1 MKIECLKDNLTESI
15 SIAEKISG
23 RNLTLSVLNNLLLI
37 AKDNKFFI
45 RSTNLDLGIEIEV
58 QCKIEKEGIV
68 AVSGSILH
76 GLISTIYN
84 SNKINLE
91 VVNNNLVV
99 STPSNNALI
108 KTVPH
113 DDFPTIP
120 SVKSKNPI
128 NIKSLDLIN
137 GLKSVWYS
145 ASISSI
151 KQELSSVYIYHN
163 DEKLI
168 FVSTDSFRLAEK
180 TLIIKDKIDNFEP
193 ILIPLSNI
201 AEIIRVLEYV
211 GGSINVNISN
221 NQISFVSDKIYLTSR
236 LINGNFPDYKQIIP
250 KKYTTEVVVLKQD
263 IINTLKNT
271 NVFSD
276 KFNQVSFSI
285 NPEEKSFTISSRSE
299 DIGEVTDVVDAA
311 ISGEALN
318 INFNHK
324 YISDCFQSIN
334 SDSVSLEFAGL
345 SKPMVVRG
353 VGDPSFFYLVMPM
366 NK

>member
-1 MKIECLKDNLTESI
+1 
-15 SIAEKISG
+15 
-23 RNLTLSVLNNLLLI
+23 
-37 AKDNKFFI
+37 
-45 RSTNLDLGIEIEV
+45 
-58 QCKIEKEGIV
+58 
-68 AVSGSILH
+68 
-76 GLISTIYN
+76 
-84 SNKINLE
+84 
-91 VVNNNLVV
+91 
-99 STPSNNALI
+99 
-108 KTVPH
+108 
-113 DDFPTIP
+113 
-120 SVKSKNPI
+120 
-128 NIKSLDLIN
+128 
-137 GLKSVWYS
+137 VWYS

-163 DEKLI
+163 DGKLI

-180 TLIIKDKIDNFEP
+180 TLIIRDKIEDFEP

-211 GGSINVNISN
+211 GGNIELNISN

-236 LINGNFPDYKQIIP
+236 LINGSFPDYKQIIP
-250 KKYTTEVVVLKQD
+250 KEYTTEVVILKQD
-263 IINTLKNT
+263 IVNTLKNT

-285 NPEEKSFTISSRSE
+285 NPAEKSFTVSSKNE
-299 DIGEVTDVVDAA
+299 NVGEVTDAVDSA
-311 ISGEALN
+311 ITGDSLN

-334 SDSVSLEFAGL
+334 QDSVSLEFAGL

>member
-1 MKIECLKDNLTESI
+1 MKIECIKDSLTESI
-15 SIAEKISG
+15 GIAEKVSG
-23 RNLTLSVLNNLLLI
+23 KNLTLPVLNNLLLV

-45 RSTNLDLGIEIEV
+45 RSTNLDLGVEIEV
-58 QCKIEKEGIV
+58 KCKVEKEGAV
-68 AVSGSILH
+68 AVPGSVLH

-84 SNKINLE
+84 SNKVVLE
-91 VVNNNLVV
+91 FVDNNLVV
-99 STPSNNALI
+99 STESNNALI

-113 DDFPTIP
+113 DDFPP
-120 SVKSKNPI
+120 LPQVKDGKNI
-128 NIKSLDLIN
+128 NIKAVDFIN

-145 ASISSI
+145 ASVSSI
-151 KQELSSVYIYHN
+151 KQELSSVYIYNN
-163 DEKLI
+163 DEKLM
-168 FVSTDSFRLAEK
+168 FVATDSFRLAEK
-180 TLIIKDKIDNFEP
+180 TVQIKDKIPDFEP
-193 ILIPLSNI
+193 ILLPLSNI

-211 GGSINVNISN
+211 GGNIDIKISN
-221 NQISFVSDKIYLTSR
+221 NQISFISDGIYLTSR

-250 KKYTTEVVVLKQD
+250 KEYKTEVVVLKQD

-285 NPEEKSFTISSRSE
+285 NPTEKTFTVSSKNE
-299 DIGEVTDVVDAA
+299 NVGEVTDAVDSA
-311 ISGEALN
+311 IKGDGLN

-334 SDSVSLEFAGL
+334 QDSVSFEFAGL
-345 SKPMVVRG
+345 SKPVVVRG
-353 VGDPSFFYLVMPM
+353 VGDASFFYLVMPM

>member
-1 MKIECLKDNLTESI
+1 MKIECIKENLVESV
-15 SIAEKISG
+15 SVAEKISG
-23 RNLTLSVLNNLLLI
+23 KNLTLPVLNNLLLV

-58 QCKIEKEGIV
+58 QCKVLKEGTV
-68 AVSGSILH
+68 AVPGSVLH

-84 SNKINLE
+84 SNKVNLE
-91 VVNNNLVV
+91 VVDNNLVV
-99 STPSNNALI
+99 STDSNNALI
-108 KTVPH
+108 KTVRH
-113 DDFPTIP
+113 DDFPTLP
-120 SVKSKNPI
+120 KVESSKNI
-128 NIKSLDLIN
+128 NIKAIDFVN

-145 ASISSI
+145 ASVSSI
-151 KQELSSVYIYHN
+151 KQELSSVYIYNN
-163 DEKLI
+163 DGKI
-168 FVSTDSFRLAEK
+168 VFVSTDSFRLAEK
-180 TLIIKDKIDNFEP
+180 TVQIKDKIDDFEP

-201 AEIIRVLEYV
+201 GEITRVLEYI
-211 GGSINVNISN
+211 GGNIDIKLSN
-221 NQISFVSDKIYLTSR
+221 SQISFISDKIYLTSR

-250 KKYTTEVVVLKQD
+250 KSYTTEVVVLKQD

-276 KFNQVSFSI
+276 KFNQVSFSV
-285 NPEEKSFTISSRSE
+285 NPSEKSFTVSSKNE
-299 DIGEVTDVVDAA
+299 NVGEVTDAVDSA
-311 ISGEALN
+311 IKGEGLN

-334 SDSVSLEFAGL
+334 PDSVLLEFAGL

-353 VGDPSFFYLVMPM
+353 VGDASFFYLVMPM

>member
-1 MKIECLKDNLTESI
+1 MKIECTKENLVESI

-23 RNLTLSVLNNLLLI
+23 KNLTLPVLNNLLLVV
-37 AKDNKFFI
+37 KGGKFFI
-45 RSTNLDLGIEIEV
+45 RSTNLDLGVEIEV
-58 QCKIEKEGIV
+58 ACKVEKEGTV
-68 AVSGSILH
+68 AVSGSVLH
-76 GLISTIYN
+76 GLVSTIYN
-84 SNKINLE
+84 SNKVNLE
-91 VVNNNLVV
+91 VVNDNLVV

-108 KTVPH
+108 KTVPN
-113 DDFPTIP
+113 DDFPTLPKVESDGNIN
-120 SVKSKNPI
+120 VKAV
-128 NIKSLDLIN
+128 DFIN

-151 KQELSSVYIYHN
+151 KQELSSVYIYHK
-163 DEKLI
+163 DGKI
-168 FVSTDSFRLAEK
+168 VFVSTDSFRLAEK
-180 TLIIKDKIDNFEP
+180 TVQIKDKIDDFDP
-193 ILIPLSNI
+193 ILLPLSNI
-201 AEIIRVLEYV
+201 LEIIRVLEYI
-211 GGSINVNISN
+211 GGNIDIKISN
-221 NQISFVSDKIYLTSR
+221 NQISFISDKIYLTSR

-250 KKYTTEVVVLKQD
+250 KEYKTEVVVLKQD

-285 NPEEKSFTISSRSE
+285 NPTEKTFTVSSRNE
-299 DIGEVTDVVDAA
+299 NVGEVTDAVDAA
-311 ISGEALN
+311 ITGEGLN

-334 SDSVSLEFAGL
+334 QDSVSFEFAGL
-345 SKPMVVRG
+345 SKPVVVRG